1 MSIGTVPKNIAARDM
16 VLFLEQFWW
25 ETRGSKALGLPK
37 VFATPAELLVTMP
50 VLSIH
55 GGDMPDEVFRDVWS
69 VRVNRWTGE
78 LVRQIEPDIF
88 CKGRES
94 RSPHIVN

>member
-1 MSIGTVPKNIAARDM
+1 MSIATVPKNIAADDII
-16 VLFLEQFWW
+16 LFLELFWW
-25 ETRGSKALGLPK
+25 ESRGSKALGLPK
-37 VFATPAELLVTMP
+37 ISDTPAELLVKMP

-69 VRVNRWTGE
+69 VRVSRRTGE
-78 LVRQIEPDIF
+78 VVREIEPDIF
-88 CKGRES
+88 CRGRES